1 MFNKGATGENDST
14 RGSIRDRG
22 QRKQSNAT
30 TCKLKKNE
38 SQGPSDGITIFIV
51 FVTFHESDIIAA
63 MSNLTSMRGVF
74 NLIYGK
80 GTGD

>member
-1 MFNKGATGENDST
+1 MQT
-14 RGSIRDRG
+14 
-22 QRKQSNAT
+22 Q
-30 TCKLKKNE
+30 KNE